1 MIRILKSNRSI
12 WKLISKIIMINPFFF
27 WKIRKVKSRSTIEQ
41 SLSDNYFLKVFS
53 SLKCDSIC
61 ELGCGKGDRL
71 FFLQKQNIAKQYLG
85 YDLNTSF
92 VDFGNYYSKKNDYS
106 VNLKVKNY
114 LDLNE
119 ELNCDF
125 VISSMSLIYLN
136 YNQLSIL
143 LNKIKKFVKEGFVLQ
158 ELITDGNS
166 IKESYYAHNYK
177 ELFKQLSFLDDF
189 DITYEVID
197 YEPWKKG
204 RSIGTQI
211 VVIRK

>member
-1 MIRILKSNRSI
+1 MINGIKKNKLI
-12 WKLISKIIMINPFFF
+12 WKIISKIIMLNPFLF
-27 WKIRKVKSRSTIEQ
+27 WRLRKVSERSKVEQ
-41 SLSDNYFLKVFS
+41 SISDKYFINAFS
-53 SLKCDSIC
+53 NGELDFLI

-92 VDFGNYYSKKNDYS
+92 VDFGNSYSKKNNYS

-114 LDLNE
+114 LDLNQ

-125 VISSMSLIYLN
+125 IISSMSLIYLN

-143 LNKIKKFVKEGFVLQ
+143 LNKIKKFVRKGFVLQ
-158 ELITDGNS
+158 ELITDGNT
-166 IKESYYAHNYK
+166 IRESYYAHNYK

-197 YEPWKKG
+197 HEPWKKG
-204 RSIGTQI
+204 RSVGTQI
-211 VVIRK
+211 VGIRK